1 VTEPRIKTGEEIVEE
16 FFEGVKE
23 NEDYDKGTREAL
35 YRLFQ
40 ANIFTRTKVTRA
52 LATERQKAIKEIK
65 DGNKAEKDKG

>member
-1 VTEPRIKTGEEIVEE
+1 MTETSIKTGEEIVEE
-16 FFEGVKE
+16 FFEGLKE

-40 ANIFTRTKVTRA
+40 ANTFTRTKITRA

-65 DGNKAEKDKG
+65 DGNKAEKHKG

>member
-1 VTEPRIKTGEEIVEE
+1 MTETSIKTGEEIVEE
-16 FFEGVKE
+16 FFEGLKE

-35 YRLFQ
+35 YTLFQ
-40 ANIFTRTKVTRA
+40 ANTFTRTKITRA

>member
-1 VTEPRIKTGEEIVEE
+1 MTEPSIKTGEEIVEE

-65 DGNKAEKDKG
+65 DGNKGEKDKG